1 MVGEIV
7 ACCAGVFDPGCRG
20 SDCLKIRAVKAC
32 HWHILEFSS
41 SEIGS
46 SCGVPS
52 LPSAKSHIPIST
64 TYQDVADLGCGG
76 SRVMP
81 EFRKQTPA
89 HRRANV
95 VRG

>member
-1 MVGEIV
+1 MVGENV
-7 ACCAGVFDPGCRG
+7 AWCAGVFDPGCRG
-20 SDCLKIRAVKAC
+20 SDCPEICAVKAC

-41 SEIGS
+41 SETRS

-64 TYQDVADLGCGG
+64 TYQDVADMGCGG
-76 SRVMP
+76 SRVVR
-81 EFRKQTPA
+81 EFPMKTPA